1 MELTHEQGIAE
12 EVYLHYWE
20 YSCQY
25 HWSLYKHANKTTHN
39 YSDSA
44 VEEGG
49 KMQAVQQYSNP

>member
-44 VEEGG
+44 VEGG